1 MSAPPQQ
8 GNFVQVR
15 SRLYLVDRVPEGA
28 AEEDVVVHLS
38 CLDED
43 AQGARLSVLWQS
55 EVDAEVVDA
64 AAFREVGAKGL
75 DAPRTFAAYLH
86 AQRWSCVTSTRPR
99 LFQAPHRAGIEL
111 LAYQLEPLRKAL
123 LLPRVNLFIADDVGL
138 GKTIEA
144 GLILRELLMRQRV
157 RRVVVV
163 APPSVV
169 LQWKDELEA
178 RFGLS
183 FVVHDREFVAQKRRE
198 RGYSVNPWL
207 THNLFLISHALVRE
221 EAYVAP
227 LRAVLQRDGAGSL
240 LILDEAHNA
249 APASGGKYAV
259 DSKLTGAVREL
270 AELFEHRLF
279 LSATPHNG
287 HSNSFTALLEILD
300 PQRFTRGIPL
310 EDPQRQLEPVM
321 VRRLKSDLRDVQVA
335 FPRREVQQVT
345 LTGLADDAPELVLS
359 RLLEEYRVLRA
370 ARLAQEPQRVQAAAG
385 LLDMALQKR
394 LLSSIE
400 ALRCTL
406 LVHRESL
413 RKAREEK
420 KREPR
425 APALAAIS
433 VEQLDL
439 DLLREAP
446 GADDERAEVG
456 DDAIR
461 REESA
466 QIEAAT
472 QVSAADTEAAELAL
486 LDRMIAVAEV
496 HASAPDARVA
506 HLVAWIRENLC
517 PDLPALGQK
526 PAKPARFLDRCKGR
540 EHAARVLIFTEYTDT
555 KRYLVEQLGAALA
568 FTDRSEERVAVFSGE
583 IVGDE
588 KREAIKKAFLGD
600 PAEHPVRILVA
611 TDAAREGVNLQSH
624 CADLFHF
631 DVPWNPSRMEQRNG
645 RIDRKLQR
653 EAVVTCH
660 YFVFAQRAEDRVLS
674 VLVEKTRTIQK
685 ELGSLGAV
693 VEGELVRL
701 LARGIPLAQA
711 AALAGSIGA
720 VKGAPGPEEIEASRE
735 RLAPLE
741 KQLATLRS
749 LLEDSRL
756 HLGLRGGDLE
766 RALSEALRLFDA
778 PPLRALDPARDKLP
792 SGRAVPPGAYAFPAL
807 DRLAHADPGW
817 AELLDALRVPPT
829 PPAPGQPRALD
840 VRAWRRQ
847 APLRPVVFADTGT
860 LGAEVVHLHLEHRIV
875 QRLLG
880 RFRSQGFLHH
890 DLARATA
897 VLVEEAEPRVLLLGR
912 LGLYGQ
918 SAARLHEEILLVAAP
933 WVAPLVRKGKLRGLG
948 QDHHDAL
955 VRQMDDGLAR
965 GERPHQDREDDLA
978 RGAERD
984 AAELLPL
991 LIQRGESAARRAEEE
1006 LGKRAAREAADI
1018 VKVLEAQRAR
1028 LQKHHDSPQQE
1039 LAFGD
1044 LARRQMASERAFWA
1058 TRLRTID
1065 AEITAEPQ
1073 RIAAAYQVQ
1082 AKRLDPL
1089 GLVYLWP
1096 KTG

>member
-8 GNFVQVR
+8 GNFVRVR
-15 SRLYLVDRVPEGA
+15 SRLYLVDHVPPGASDEG
-28 AEEDVVVHLS
+28 VVVHLS

-55 EVDAEVVDA
+55 EVDAHVVDA
-64 AAFREVGAKGL
+64 ATFRDVASRGL
-75 DAPRTFAAYLH
+75 DEPRTFAAYLH

-111 LAYQLEPLRKAL
+111 LAYQLEPLRKAM

-169 LQWKDELEA
+169 LQWKEELEA

-183 FVVHDREFVAQKRRE
+183 FVVYDREFVATKRRE

-207 THNLFLISHALVRE
+207 THNLFILSHALVRE

-227 LRAVLQRDGAGSL
+227 LRAVLQKDGAGSL
-240 LILDEAHNA
+240 MILDEAHNA

-259 DSKLTGAVREL
+259 DSKLTFAVREL

-287 HSNSFTALLEILD
+287 HSNSFTALLEVLD

-310 EDPQRQLEPVM
+310 EDPQRQLDPVM
-321 VRRLKSDLRDVQVA
+321 VRRLKSDLRDVKVA
-335 FPRREVQQVT
+335 FPRREVHQITIQ
-345 LTGLADDAPELVLS
+345 GLPDGAPELVLS
-359 RLLEEYRVLRA
+359 RLLEEYRELRA
-370 ARLAQEPQRVQAAAG
+370 RRLEKAPRRAQAAAG

-406 LVHRESL
+406 LTHRDSL
-413 RKAREEK
+413 RTAREKKARDARATAPLLVAAVTEE
-420 KREPR
+420 
-425 APALAAIS
+425 
-433 VEQLDL
+433 QL

-446 GADDERAEVG
+446 GADDERAQVS
-456 DDAIR
+456 DADLR

-472 QVSAADTEAAELAL
+472 QASGEATEAAELAL
-486 LDRMIAVAEV
+486 LDRMIAVAEE
-496 HASAPDARVA
+496 HASAPDARIK
-506 HLVAWIRENLC
+506 HLVAWIRDNLC
-517 PDLPALGQK
+517 PDLPALGAR
-526 PAKPARFLDRCKGR
+526 PAKPARWLDRCVGR

-555 KRYLVEQLGAALA
+555 KRYLVEQLQAALA
-568 FTDRSEERVAVFSGE
+568 HTSQSEDRVAVFSGE
-583 IVGDE
+583 IVGDD

-600 PAEHPVRILVA
+600 PAEHPVRILIA

-653 EAVVTCH
+653 EEVVTCH
-660 YFVFAQRAEDRVLS
+660 YFVFAQRAEDRVLE
-674 VLVEKTRTIQK
+674 VLVEKTQTIQR

-693 VEGELVRL
+693 VESELVRL
-701 LARGIPLAQA
+701 LARGIPLPQA
-711 AALAGSIGA
+711 AALCGSIGA
-720 VKGAPGPEEIEASRE
+720 VKGAPGPDELEASRD

-749 LLEDSRL
+749 LLEESRV
-756 HLGLRGGDLE
+756 HLGLHTGDLE
-766 RALSEALRLFDA
+766 RALSEALRLASA
-778 PPLRALDPARDKLP
+778 PPLRALDPAHDKLP
-792 SGRAVPPGAYAFPAL
+792 SGKPVPPGAFAFPAL
-807 DRLAHADPGW
+807 DRLSGADPGW
-817 AELLDALRVPPT
+817 AELLDALRA
-829 PPAPGQPRALD
+829 PASLERPRDLD

-847 APLRPVVFADTGT
+847 APLLPVVFADTGT
-860 LGAEVVHLHLEHRIV
+860 QGAEVVHLHLEHRIV

-897 VLVEEAEPRVLLLGR
+897 VLIEEAEPRVLLLGR
-912 LGLYGQ
+912 LALYGAN
-918 SAARLHEEILLVAAP
+918 AARLHEEVLLVAAP
-933 WVAPLVRKGKLRGLG
+933 WTAPIARKGKLRAIGL
-948 QDHHDAL
+948 DHHEAIL
-955 VRQMDDGLAR
+955 RQMDDGLAQAK
-965 GERPHQDREDDLA
+965 RPHKDTEAALA
-978 RGAERD
+978 AAAARD
-984 AAELLPL
+984 VEELFPL
-991 LIQRGESAARRAEEE
+991 LIQRGDAAAKRAEDE
-1006 LGKRAAREAADI
+1006 LGKRATKEAADI

-1028 LQKHHDSPQQE
+1028 IQKHHDAPQQE
-1039 LAFGD
+1039 LYFGD
-1044 LARRQMASERAFWA
+1044 LARRQIAAERAFWV
-1058 TRLRTID
+1058 TRLLR
-1065 AEITAEPQ
+1065 ITTELTTEPQ
-1073 RIAAAYQVQ
+1073 RIDRAYQVQ